1 VILWEVKRL
10 SPRNSGVG
18 SAWNSHLGDIHIS
31 TGVLM
36 RNKETR
42 FAKSALLLTAV
53 ASVAF
58 LVVCGQPGSTPAPA
72 PPPSRPG
79 PGAAGNFRLSLS
91 VSPFTEQV
99 LDTGLVFT
107 DGIDTAR
114 TTGEVQRLFMQYGAN
129 EVYARI
135 ATTRTYTVGFGDHS
149 LTRGLERAH
158 LAQSLGLRFN
168 PELGLF
174 NIYGDVTCQPP
185 PDFHEYPQL
194 QLPGP
199 WTSLTVDQM
208 LPILHS
214 YGAIVAREILD
225 TGVQVRIWDLGNEVD
240 FGAAGVAPQP
250 LPGACDD
257 TAGGPGWYRAPD
269 GVDPAIGQMS
279 VLTLLNMTEA
289 PRIAWLQAHIW
300 PHLSRL
306 LAAVAEG
313 IRSVD
318 AGARFSTHVS
328 GVSAVL
334 PTQGAAF
341 FQAMKDGGYSPDEL
355 GFSFYPSSSSQPPDR
370 LQAFKDTVTG
380 VHTQLAR
387 PVFIAEFA
395 YPAETVREGAFSTW
409 NFALSQYPLTPQ
421 GQADLL
427 RHLASWGS
435 GAGVSGIRPWGPETA
450 VPGWAPFALFAPQGN
465 TATAR
470 PSLRAIADGVR
481 SP

>member
-10 SPRNSGVG
+10 SPRNSGAG
-18 SAWNSHLGDIHIS
+18 SAWNSYLGDIHIS

-42 FAKSALLLTAV
+42 FVKSVLLLTTV

-58 LVVCGQPGSTPAPA
+58 LVVCGQPGSNPAPT

-99 LDTGLVFT
+99 LGNGLVFT

-114 TTGEVQRLFMQYGAN
+114 TTEELQRLFMQYGAN

-149 LTRGLERAH
+149 LTRGLERAR

-194 QLPGP
+194 QLPDP

-240 FGAAGVAPQP
+240 LGTAGVAPQP

-257 TAGGPGWYRAPD
+257 TAGGPGWYRPPD

-279 VLTLLNMTEA
+279 VQSLASLTDA
-289 PRIAWLQAHIW
+289 QRIAWLQAHIW
-300 PHLSRL
+300 PNLSRM
-306 LAAVAEG
+306 LAAVADG
-313 IRSVD
+313 VRSVD

-328 GVSAVL
+328 GMSAEI
-334 PTQGAAF
+334 PTQASAF

-355 GFSFYPSSSSQPPDR
+355 GFSFYPSSSPQPADR
-370 LQAFKDTVTG
+370 LQAFQDTVTA
-380 VHTQLAR
+380 VHSQLGR
-387 PVFIAEFA
+387 PVFIAEFG
-395 YPAETVREGAFSTW
+395 YPAETVTEGAFSTW
-409 NFALSQYPLTPQ
+409 NFALAQYPLTPQ
-421 GQADLL
+421 GQAALL

-435 GAGVSGIRPWGPETA
+435 GAGVSGIRPWAPETA
-450 VPGWAPFALFAPQGN
+450 VPGWAPFSLFATQGN

-470 PSLRAIADGVR
+470 PSLRAIADGL
-481 SP
+481 SSQ

>member
-1 VILWEVKRL
+1 
-10 SPRNSGVG
+10 
-18 SAWNSHLGDIHIS
+18 
-31 TGVLM
+31 M
-36 RNKETR
+36 RNKGTR
-42 FAKSALLLTAV
+42 FVKWASLLTAG

-58 LVVCGQPGSTPAPA
+58 LVVCGQPGSPPSPA

-79 PGAAGNFRLSLS
+79 PVPASFRDSLS
-91 VSPFTEQV
+91 VSPFTELV
-99 LDTGLVFT
+99 LSTGLVFT

-114 TTGEVQRLFMQYGAN
+114 TTEEVQRLFMAYGAN

-135 ATTRTYTVGFGDHS
+135 ATTRTHTVGFGDHS
-149 LTRGLERAH
+149 LTRGLERAR
-158 LAQSLGLRFN
+158 LAQSLGVPYN

-174 NIYGDVTCQPP
+174 NIYGDVSCQPP
-185 PDFHEYPQL
+185 PDFHDYPQL

-199 WTSLTVDQM
+199 WPSLAVDQM
-208 LPILHS
+208 VPILRS

-225 TGVQVRIWDLGNEVD
+225 TGVRVRIWDLGNEVEL
-240 FGAAGVAPQP
+240 GAAGVAPQP

-279 VLTLLNMTEA
+279 VLNLLNMTEE

-334 PTQGAAF
+334 PTQAAAF
-341 FQAMKDGGYSPDEL
+341 FQAMKDGGYFPDEL
-355 GFSFYPSSSSQPPDR
+355 GFSFYPSSSSQPADR
-370 LQAFKDTVTG
+370 LQAFKDTVTA
-380 VHTQLAR
+380 VHTQLAQ
-387 PVFIAEFA
+387 PVFIAEFG
-395 YPAETVREGAFSTW
+395 YPAETVREGAFSSW
-409 NFALSQYPLTPQ
+409 NFALAQYPLTPQ

-435 GAGVSGIRPWGPETA
+435 GAGVSGIRPWAPETA
-450 VPGWAPFALFAPQGN
+450 VPGWMPFALFGLEGK
-465 TATAR
+465 TAVAR
-470 PSLRAIADGVR
+470 PGLGAIAEGLR
-481 SP
+481 SRNP

>member
-1 VILWEVKRL
+1 MSI
-10 SPRNSGVG
+10 
-18 SAWNSHLGDIHIS
+18 
-31 TGVLM
+31 
-36 RNKETR
+36 RNKGTR
-42 FAKSALLLTAV
+42 FVKSALLLAVV

-58 LVVCGQPGSTPAPA
+58 LVVCRQPGSAPAPS

-99 LDTGLVFT
+99 LGTGLVFT
-107 DGIDTAR
+107 DGIDTAH
-114 TTGEVQRLFMQYGAN
+114 TPEELQRLFMQYGAN
-129 EVYARI
+129 EVFALV

-149 LTRGLERAH
+149 LTRGLERAR

-168 PELGLF
+168 PQLGLF
-174 NIYGDVTCQPP
+174 NIYGAVTCQPP
-185 PDFHEYPQL
+185 PDFREYPQL

-199 WTSLTVDQM
+199 WPSLTVDQM

-257 TAGGPGWYRAPD
+257 TAGGPGWYRPPD

-279 VLTLLNMTEA
+279 VLNLLNMTEA
-289 PRIAWLQAHIW
+289 QRVAWLQAHIW
-300 PHLSRL
+300 PHLSRM
-306 LAAVAEG
+306 LAAVADG

-318 AGARFSTHVS
+318 AGARFSTHVATNS
-328 GVSAVL
+328 QATAV
-334 PTQGAAF
+334 AF
-341 FQAMKDGGYSPDEL
+341 YKAMKDGGYSPDEL

-370 LQAFKDTVTG
+370 LQAFKDTVTA

-395 YPAETVREGAFSTW
+395 YPAETVREGAYSSW
-409 NFALSQYPLTPQ
+409 NFALAQYPLTPQ
-421 GQADLL
+421 GQADLVRDL
-427 RHLASWGS
+427 VAWGS
-435 GAGVSGIRPWGPETA
+435 GAGVSGIRPWAPELT
-450 VPGWAPFALFAPQGN
+450 VPVWMPFALFGLEGK
-465 TATAR
+465 TAVAR
-470 PSLRAIADGVR
+470 PGLGAIAEGLR
-481 SP
+481 SRKP